1 MMTYFMSSSSD
12 SPAKLLVSEVF
23 MNITTLLKSSFRLKE
38 LSRGKKYTPEQRI
51 VKLREKY

>member
-1 MMTYFMSSSSD
+1 MMTYFMSYSSD

-38 LSRGKKYTPEQRI
+38 LSRGKKYTPEQII